1 MCLHCRMGIL
11 RRMTKKRRAAKKRQN
26 GGVIFMGAPV
36 NYSVP
41 PNQRQ
46 PSEAIMEWATTADN
60 KNMLGG
66 SRNFDNQYEE
76 IQNMWL
82 DIYNQVPGDVVSRNG
97 VPLTAKIADTVK
109 LLEEIYNNDLNLNR
123 LKREKDS
130 VEVKIYLYNIN
141 DDIENKI
148 SEANKKTIEFIE
160 LLEHY
165 NPANNVAAHNAAA
178 HNAAAHNAVAPFFPP
193 NAANPRPFQPLPRPA
208 YNGGYKRTHR
218 NKRAHHNKRKG
229 THHNKRKGT
238 HHNKRKG
245 THRNKRKGTHRNKRN

>member
-178 HNAAAHNAVAPFFPP
+178 HNAVAPFFPP

-238 HHNKRKG
+238 H
-245 THRNKRKGTHRNKRN
+245 RNKRN

>member
-1 MCLHCRMGIL
+1 MCLQYRMGIL

-76 IQNMWL
+76 IRNMWL
-82 DIYNQVPGDVVSRNG
+82 DIYNQVPDDVVSRNG
-97 VPLTAKIADTVK
+97 VPLTGKIADTVK

-165 NPANNVAAHNAAA
+165 NPANN
-178 HNAAAHNAVAPFFPP
+178 AAAHNAVAPFFPP

-208 YNGGYKRTHR
+208 YGGYKRTHR
-218 NKRAHHNKRKG
+218 NKRTHRKGAHHNKR
-229 THHNKRKGT
+229 
-238 HHNKRKG
+238 
-245 THRNKRKGTHRNKRN
+245 THRNKRKGTRRNKRN

>member
-1 MCLHCRMGIL
+1 MGIL

-165 NPANNVAAHNAAA
+165 NPANNVAAHNA
-178 HNAAAHNAVAPFFPP
+178 VAPFFPP

-208 YNGGYKRTHR
+208 YNGGYKRTHH
-218 NKRAHHNKRKG
+218 NKRKGTHHNKRKG

-245 THRNKRKGTHRNKRN
+245 THRNKRN